1 MSNIKLNLIKTIT
14 HQHNKYS
21 KLLVENL
28 QKNNN
33 LLKINWTTKK
43 MESFVDEKPYLSYLD
58 INGNEKK
65 IYNFN
70 SINEFLNKIS
80 IPLPSTTLVY
90 DTMME

>member
-14 HQHNKYS
+14 HEHNKYS

-28 QKNNN
+28 KKNNN

-58 INGNEKK
+58 QNGYEKK
-65 IYNFN
+65 IYNYN
-70 SINEFLNKIS
+70 SINEFLNKIVTS
-80 IPLPSTTLVY
+80 LPSTTIVF